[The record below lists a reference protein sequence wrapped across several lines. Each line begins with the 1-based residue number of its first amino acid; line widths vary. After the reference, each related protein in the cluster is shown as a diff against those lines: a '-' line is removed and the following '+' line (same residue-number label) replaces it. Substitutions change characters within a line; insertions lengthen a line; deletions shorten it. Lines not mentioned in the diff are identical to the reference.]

1 MVTLKIDETRLLST
15 IALIENHL
23 DGAVADYES
32 GDMDNVAF
40 IEDLAY
46 VHKMLELASTG
57 GWSALRPDE
66 YVERIGKRRE
76 QLAKERKD
84 ED

>member
-1 MVTLKIDETRLLST
+1 MITLKIDETRLSST

-23 DGAVADYES
+23 DGAVADYER
-32 GDMDNVAF
+32 GDVENVEF

-57 GWSALRPDE
+57 GWSALREDE
-66 YVERIGKRRE
+66 YVERIGKRRA
-76 QLAKERKD
+76 QLAKEKK
-84 ED
+84 ENK

>member
-23 DGAVADYES
+23 DGAVADYERGS
-32 GDMDNVAF
+32 VENVEF

-57 GWSALRPDE
+57 GWSALRKDE
-66 YVERIGKRRE
+66 YVERIAARRA

>member
-1 MVTLKIDETRLLST
+1 MVTLKIDETRLTST

-32 GDMDNVAF
+32 GNVENVAF

-46 VHKMLELASTG
+46 VHRTLEIAVTH
-57 GWSALRPDE
+57 GWSALRNDE
-66 YVERIGKRRE
+66 YVERIRV
-76 QLAKERKD
+76 AKEKK
-84 ED
+84 EAK